1 MNYTNLEVGLRF
13 LISRKYR
20 AKGIL
25 REFEFI
31 VTIYEFFDTREQESD
46 TNKKHGRKRLE
57 IYLCAKGKQG
67 DWESRVRVTFKPR

>member
-1 MNYTNLEVGLRF
+1 MNHTNFGVGLRF

-31 VTIYEFFDTREQESD
+31 VKIYEFFDTREQESD
-46 TNKKHGRKRLE
+46 TNKNNGSE
-57 IYLCAKGKQG
+57 IYLCAKGKQE
-67 DWESRVRVTFKPR
+67 DWESRFELTFKPR